1 MKQNGMYWMI
11 FSGNIKRVLIN
22 RYGKEYT
29 KAIMPKIKQQYNTLL
44 EQFPD
49 VGKHTLTDMVYMGV
63 VFLAL
68 WLGTDKM
75 FSTEELTEIITE
87 ILRRLKYFFG
97 IVNLNKSW
105 AKKKLNRETKA
116 YMEWIEKEGANYPSK
131 WEGYIDSETHN
142 KGIYYVFTK
151 CPIHDFCKEHGYLEA
166 LPALCAQDYPMYDMM
181 NGVLKRTQ
189 TLTSGTCCDFWIYG
203 NKE

>member
-1 MKQNGMYWMI
+1 MKQNGMYWMM

-75 FSTEELTEIITE
+75 FSTEELTEINTE

-105 AKKKLNRETKA
+105 AKKKLNRETKHTWNGLRKKA
-116 YMEWIEKEGANYPSK
+116 QTIQVNG
-131 WEGYIDSETHN
+131 
-142 KGIYYVFTK
+142 KGILIVKLIIREYITYSQNAPYTISAK
-151 CPIHDFCKEHGYLEA
+151 NMAIWKRYLR
-166 LPALCAQDYPMYDMM
+166 C
-181 NGVLKRTQ
+181 VLKTIQ
-189 TLTSGTCCDFWIYG
+189 CMT
-203 NKE
+203 